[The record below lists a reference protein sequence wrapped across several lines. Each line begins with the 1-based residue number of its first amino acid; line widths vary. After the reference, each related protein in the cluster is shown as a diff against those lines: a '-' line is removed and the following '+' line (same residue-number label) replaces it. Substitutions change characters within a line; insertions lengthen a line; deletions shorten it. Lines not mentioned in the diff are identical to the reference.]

1 MALRAEFIEA
11 HILKWER
18 QLALVPFYPHRT
30 KWPSRLFHHTPVEN
44 AAEVLRRGA
53 LLSRNASAG
62 ARQLDVADA
71 DVIAR
76 RDAAH
81 DSARLYFRPRTP
93 TQYSIEGVR
102 KRSEYFRGADKH
114 APTLVMFIFDAR
126 KVLALPGV
134 RFSDGNMQSS
144 GTLDGDSE
152 AFFSSID
159 FQRVFHEGGIGYD
172 SQTKICR
179 CAEVLAP
186 SPLSL
191 IETVTHIYCRSQPER
206 SFLLYRLGGQ
216 AAAWAPK
223 IFVSDDIRVFEK
235 GYTLL
240 EHVAF
245 GEKGL
250 DFELKSRKDG
260 AQVELEIRVVSQAGG
275 EVMRFGPAQIKPIN
289 KFNNKRWYVPGQ
301 LVPGTYF
308 VEVKLEGCL
317 VFQDNLII
325 ANAPF

>member
-1 MALRAEFIEA
+1 VQQRADSSKCHGAEGRVYRGSY
-11 HILKWER
+11 LKMER

-159 FQRVFHEGGIGYD
+159 FSVY
-172 SQTKICR
+172 STKV
-179 CAEVLAP
+179 ALATI
-186 SPLSL
+186 L
-191 IETVTHIYCRSQPER
+191 
-206 SFLLYRLGGQ
+206 RLRFV
-216 AAAWAPK
+216 AA
-223 IFVSDDIRVFEK
+223 
-235 GYTLL
+235 L
-240 EHVAF
+240 
-245 GEKGL
+245 
-250 DFELKSRKDG
+250 
-260 AQVELEIRVVSQAGG
+260 
-275 EVMRFGPAQIKPIN
+275 RFW
-289 KFNNKRWYVPGQ
+289 RRRHSH
-301 LVPGTYF
+301 
-308 VEVKLEGCL
+308 
-317 VFQDNLII
+317 
-325 ANAPF
+325 